1 MAKVNRPD
9 SVQTYRTPPE
19 LLAAVERKFGRIT
32 FDLAC
37 TSEDCVADE
46 GFCIDRGHDALTE
59 DWEMALGTTIGD
71 GLGWCNPMWKDAG
84 KYAQRASACPFRRVL
99 LNCQLAPDTTW
110 YRDYVHPH
118 ARVFALI
125 PRVPYLKPDGT
136 PAFVDKRGKPL
147 GINRPVMVAAYG
159 FGLEPGLEMWS
170 WKR

>member
-1 MAKVNRPD
+1 MAKVNRPN
-9 SVQTYRTPPE
+9 SEQAYRSPPE

-37 TSEDCVADE
+37 TSEDCVAEE
-46 GFCIDRGHDALTE
+46 GFMIDRNIDAKVEPWHT
-59 DWEMALGTTIGD
+59 AIGA
-71 GLGWCNPMWKDAG
+71 GLGWCNPMWRDAG
-84 KYAQRASACPFRRVL
+84 LYAMYAADCEKRVL

-110 YRDYVHPH
+110 YRDYVHPY

-159 FGLEPGLEMWS
+159 FGLEPGLEMWE
-170 WKR
+170 WRK

>member
-1 MAKVNRPD
+1 MAKVNRVKAP
-9 SVQTYRTPPE
+9 QNYRTPPE
-19 LLAAVERKFGRIT
+19 LLAAVERKLGRIT

-37 TSEDCVADE
+37 TSEDAVAHD
-46 GFCIDRGHDALTE
+46 GFTIDTGFDALVE
-59 DWEMALGTTIGD
+59 PWCGAIGG

-84 KYAQRASACPFRRVL
+84 KYAKLAAESGCRVL

-110 YRDYVHPH
+110 YRDYVHPY

-159 FGLEPGLEMWS
+159 FGLEPGLEMWE

>member
-1 MAKVNRPD
+1 MNPPWAK
-9 SVQTYRTPPE
+9 
-19 LLAAVERKFGRIT
+19 
-32 FDLAC
+32 
-37 TSEDCVADE
+37 
-46 GFCIDRGHDALTE
+46 
-59 DWEMALGTTIGD
+59 
-71 GLGWCNPMWKDAG
+71 AG
-84 KYAQRASACPFRRVL
+84 KFAAKCATFKGRVL

-110 YRDYVHPH
+110 YRDYVHPY

-170 WKR
+170 WKE